1 MSLHVAQLNLV
12 PTPDGLSAEQ
22 VFAQWPSLADIAEAV
37 ASAGVRVSVIQASA
51 LNTRLRHQGVDYRF
65 ADLQRR

>member
-22 VFAQWPSLADIAEAV
+22 VFAHWPTLADIAEAV

-51 LNTRLRHQGVDYRF
+51 
-65 ADLQRR
+65 